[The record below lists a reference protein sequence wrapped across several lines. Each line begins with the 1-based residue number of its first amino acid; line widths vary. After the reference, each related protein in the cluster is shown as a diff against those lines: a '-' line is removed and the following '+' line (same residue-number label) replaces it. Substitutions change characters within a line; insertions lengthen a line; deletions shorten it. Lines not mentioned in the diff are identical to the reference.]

1 MESAHLNAYR
11 RLCQLLPWFLTIA
24 GLLLMA
30 DLSPVPS
37 PPQDLEAYQ
46 HYLQQ
51 QVAPKVHV
59 GDWVVRAGTGHES
72 QLIQQLSGNP
82 YSHIGVISQIQP
94 EIRVIHATT
103 TDDHKR
109 LNQVI
114 SSSLAEFT
122 QSKWATTWAVYRHT
136 GLSNNQIQQQIHDLN
151 QMLGQPFVF
160 ESRENHPRYCTTI
173 VYDSLPV
180 SIQQQVPWQTVSLSV
195 IKGDLLFP
203 KAFIELKGSQ
213 LIYQQAP
220 SAK

>member
-11 RLCQLLPWFLTIA
+11 RLCQLLPWFLTVA

-220 SAK
+220 SEK

>member
-11 RLCQLLPWFLTIA
+11 RLCQLLPWFLTVA

-72 QLIQQLSGNP
+72 QLVQQLSGNP

-151 QMLGQPFVF
+151 QMLGQPFVL

>member
-11 RLCQLLPWFLTIA
+11 RLCQLLPWFLTVA

-82 YSHIGVISQIQP
+82 FSHIGVISQIQP

>member
-11 RLCQLLPWFLTIA
+11 RLCQLLPWFLTVA

>member
-11 RLCQLLPWFLTIA
+11 RLCQLLPWFLTVA

-72 QLIQQLSGNP
+72 QLVQQLSGNP

-136 GLSNNQIQQQIHDLN
+136 GLSNTQIQQQIHDLN

>member
-11 RLCQLLPWFLTIA
+11 RLCQLLPWFLTVA

-82 YSHIGVISQIQP
+82 SSHIGVISQIQP

>member
-11 RLCQLLPWFLTIA
+11 RLCQLLPWFLTVA

-82 YSHIGVISQIQP
+82 YSHIGVISQTQP

-103 TDDHKR
+103 TDDHQR

-195 IKGDLLFP
+195 FKGDFLFP

>member
-11 RLCQLLPWFLTIA
+11 RLCQLLPWFLTVA

-30 DLSPVPS
+30 DLRPVPS

>member
-11 RLCQLLPWFLTIA
+11 RLCQLLPWFLTVA

-180 SIQQQVPWQTVSLSV
+180 SCTGQAAQDT
-195 IKGDLLFP
+195 
-203 KAFIELKGSQ
+203 FI
-213 LIYQQAP
+213 
-220 SAK
+220 

>member
-1 MESAHLNAYR
+1 MESTHLNAR
-11 RLCQLLPWFLTIA
+11 KRLYQLLPFILSVA

-30 DLSPVPS
+30 DLSSDPLPT
-37 PPQDLEAYQ
+37 QDLNAYQ
-46 HYLQQ
+46 RSLQQ
-51 QVAPKVHV
+51 QLAPKVHI

-136 GLSNNQIQQQIHDLN
+136 GLSNTQIQQQIHDLN
-151 QMLGQPFVF
+151 KMLGQPFVL

>member
-11 RLCQLLPWFLTIA
+11 RLCQLLPWFLTVA

-30 DLSPVPS
+30 DSSPVPS

-51 QVAPKVHV
+51 QVAPQVHV
-59 GDWVVRAGTGHES
+59 GDLVVRAGTGHES

>member
-11 RLCQLLPWFLTIA
+11 RLCQLLRWLLTVA

-151 QMLGQPFVF
+151 QMLGQPFVL

>member
-11 RLCQLLPWFLTIA
+11 RLCQLLPWFLTVA

-51 QVAPKVHV
+51 QVAPKVHI

-82 YSHIGVISQIQP
+82 YSHIGVITQTQP

-122 QSKWATTWAVYRHT
+122 QSKWATNWAIYRHA
-136 GLSNNQIQQQIHDLN
+136 GLSTAQIQQQIHDLN
-151 QMLGQPFVF
+151 QMLGLPFVLD
-160 ESRENHPRYCTTI
+160 SRENYPRYCTTI

-180 SIQQQVPWQTVSLSV
+180 PIQQQLPWQRVSLSV

-203 KAFIELKGSQ
+203 KAFIELKDSQ
-213 LIYQQAP
+213 LIYQQSPA
-220 SAK
+220 AK

>member
-1 MESAHLNAYR
+1 MESAHLNACR
-11 RLCQLLPWFLTIA
+11 RLCQLLPLLVTVA

-30 DLSPVPS
+30 DLSPTPS
-37 PPQDLEAYQ
+37 PTQDLEAYQ

-51 QVAPKVHV
+51 QVAPKVHI

-82 YSHIGVISQIQP
+82 YSHIGVIIQTQP

-103 TDDHKR
+103 TDDHNH

-122 QSKWATTWAVYRHT
+122 QSKWATAWAVYRHT
-136 GLSNNQIQQQIHDLN
+136 GLSNAQIQQQIRNLN
-151 QMLGQPFVF
+151 QMLGQPFVLD
-160 ESRENHPRYCTTI
+160 SRENHPRYCTTI

-180 SIQQQVPWQTVSLSV
+180 AIQQQLPWQRVSLSV

-203 KAFIELKGSQ
+203 KAFIELKDSQ
-213 LIYQQAP
+213 LIYQQSQP
-220 SAK
+220 VE

>member
-11 RLCQLLPWFLTIA
+11 RLCQLLPWFLTVA

-72 QLIQQLSGNP
+72 QLVQQLSGNP

>member
-11 RLCQLLPWFLTIA
+11 RLCQLLPWFLTVA

-72 QLIQQLSGNP
+72 QLVQQLSGTP

-136 GLSNNQIQQQIHDLN
+136 GLSNTQIQQQIHDLN